1 MEAGIEDT
9 AFEKEYADWKD
20 VEIAIR
26 SLLLHDGH
34 CYRNNRLRAQIICI
48 LLLVADDGERIGA
61 IARSE
66 QYRAVERALL
76 YSVRARVVVRGGLID
91 AAIGNQTLLAAR
103 GQPNRGAPL

>member
-1 MEAGIEDT
+1 MEASIEDT

-34 CYRNNRLRAQIICI
+34 RYRNNRLRAQIICI

-66 QYRAVERALL
+66 QYRAAERALL
-76 YSVRARVVVRGGLID
+76 YSVRARVVVRGGLIN
-91 AAIGNQTLLAAR
+91 AAIGNQTLLATR
-103 GQPNRGAPL
+103 GQPNKGAPL